1 MERAESWSQR
11 FGLKS
16 RLGKLFSSSGPNS
29 ITDKMRTVN
38 TTRWEKI
45 KWVNGDRK
53 ALYKKQVLLQK
64 CRGGRGCYGLER
76 PPQEGF
82 AQKPGEGW
90 KGRRAS
96 ESLKGMRVD
105 GSEQRQECKRG

>member
-1 MERAESWSQR
+1 MQR
-11 FGLKS
+11 REGLLWAGAS
-16 RLGKLFSSSGPNS
+16 
-29 ITDKMRTVN
+29 
-38 TTRWEKI
+38 
-45 KWVNGDRK
+45 
-53 ALYKKQVLLQK
+53 
-64 CRGGRGCYGLER
+64 
-76 PPQEGF
+76 PQEGF